1 MQTVCLVGKPNVG
14 KSSIF
19 NRLIKENKSIIMDTP
34 GVTRDR
40 IYGRVNHNDK
50 SFYLIDTG
58 GISLGEDDFAKD
70 ILVQATL
77 AIDEA
82 DLVLFVVDG
91 NDDPDAS
98 DKKVAEILHK
108 SSKKVIVVVN
118 KIDNDKK
125 KENLYNY
132 YELGFSDLVAVSA
145 SHNIGFD
152 GLLNTI
158 TSDLPEEVKEEDT
171 SLKFC
176 IIGRPNVGKSS
187 LINEK
192 VDAIV
197 IDDARLDILK
207 EENNEEYNLLK
218 KIGSYSIDVKS
229 EKIGKEVDVTNSSF
243 NIYVSGIDTYGSINK
258 VSRSDVNILITVN
271 PVTKEILLT
280 NIPRDYYVKLHK
292 NGEYDKLTHAGIYGI
307 DESINTLEDL
317 FDTKINYYVKVN
329 FTSLVDIVD
338 ALDGIT
344 VNSPYSFVSQ
354 DGYSYKKGDN
364 ILDGKKALSFARE
377 RKSFKEGDR
386 TRGENQQR
394 VLTALINKAMS
405 PKIITNY
412 TNLLTSLK
420 GKFVTNISD
429 EDITKLIKM
438 QLKNNSS
445 WTIKSISVNGT
456 DAMDYVYSYN
466 KTKLYVMKP
475 DYETVNNAK
484 EQIKKVQD
492 KKG

>member
-158 TSDLPEEVKEEDT
+158 TSDLPEEVKEEDS

-187 LINEK
+187 LINAILNEERAI
-192 VDAIV
+192 VSDVAGTTRDAIDTKFKYNHEDITV
-197 IDDARLDILK
+197 IDTAGIRKKGKIYESIEKYSLIRSLKAIDRSDVCVLVIDASTGIIEHDKHIASYALDAGKGIVICVNKWDTINNPDSDIRKWKEDIKNEFQFIPYAHTVFLSAKTKKRLSGLMPEVINAYNNNRKEIKTSLLNNIIMEAVSMHEPPSYKGKRLK
-207 EENNEEYNLLK
+207 IYFVSQTGCCPPKFTFSVNNKGLVHFSYERYLENQIRNN
-218 KIGSYSIDVKS
+218 IDFDGTPIMLQFKNKS
-229 EKIGKEVDVTNSSF
+229 EK
-243 NIYVSGIDTYGSINK
+243 
-258 VSRSDVNILITVN
+258 
-271 PVTKEILLT
+271 
-280 NIPRDYYVKLHK
+280 
-292 NGEYDKLTHAGIYGI
+292 
-307 DESINTLEDL
+307 
-317 FDTKINYYVKVN
+317 
-329 FTSLVDIVD
+329 
-338 ALDGIT
+338 
-344 VNSPYSFVSQ
+344 
-354 DGYSYKKGDN
+354 
-364 ILDGKKALSFARE
+364 
-377 RKSFKEGDR
+377 
-386 TRGENQQR
+386 
-394 VLTALINKAMS
+394 
-405 PKIITNY
+405 
-412 TNLLTSLK
+412 
-420 GKFVTNISD
+420 
-429 EDITKLIKM
+429 
-438 QLKNNSS
+438 
-445 WTIKSISVNGT
+445 
-456 DAMDYVYSYN
+456 
-466 KTKLYVMKP
+466 
-475 DYETVNNAK
+475 
-484 EQIKKVQD
+484 
-492 KKG
+492 

>member
-70 ILVQATL
+70 ILAQATL

-158 TSDLPEEVKEEDT
+158 TSDLPEETKVDDT

-187 LINEK
+187 LINAILNEERAI
-192 VDAIV
+192 VSNVAGTTRDAIDTKFKYNHEDITV
-197 IDDARLDILK
+197 IDTAGMRKKGKIYESVEKYSLIRSLKAIDRSDVCVLVIDAEVGIIEHDKHIASYALDAGKGIVICVNKWDTINNPDSDIRKWKEDIKNEFQFIPYAHTVFLSAKTKKRLSGLMPEVINAYNNNRKEVKTSLLNNIIMEAVSMHEPPSYKGKRLKIYFVSQTGTCPPKFTFSVNNKGLVHFSYERYLENQIRNNIDFDGTPIILQFK
-207 EENNEEYNLLK
+207 N
-218 KIGSYSIDVKS
+218 KS
-229 EKIGKEVDVTNSSF
+229 EK
-243 NIYVSGIDTYGSINK
+243 
-258 VSRSDVNILITVN
+258 
-271 PVTKEILLT
+271 
-280 NIPRDYYVKLHK
+280 
-292 NGEYDKLTHAGIYGI
+292 
-307 DESINTLEDL
+307 
-317 FDTKINYYVKVN
+317 
-329 FTSLVDIVD
+329 
-338 ALDGIT
+338 
-344 VNSPYSFVSQ
+344 
-354 DGYSYKKGDN
+354 
-364 ILDGKKALSFARE
+364 
-377 RKSFKEGDR
+377 
-386 TRGENQQR
+386 
-394 VLTALINKAMS
+394 
-405 PKIITNY
+405 
-412 TNLLTSLK
+412 
-420 GKFVTNISD
+420 
-429 EDITKLIKM
+429 
-438 QLKNNSS
+438 
-445 WTIKSISVNGT
+445 
-456 DAMDYVYSYN
+456 
-466 KTKLYVMKP
+466 
-475 DYETVNNAK
+475 
-484 EQIKKVQD
+484 
-492 KKG
+492 